1 MDEEQ
6 VNKNVRNCSI
16 KVCLPACGSRLLL
29 FGLKPTL
36 QLVLLL
42 VFLRYFGLPAVEEYR
57 ASKVMVVE
65 SRKASGGIP
74 VPGVTIMAGTN
85 PPWSS
90 WRGRLLGGVGQV
102 CANFTSYGSL
112 HNCLENTLYNQTDF
126 IHGVVKGF
134 TRKLPVTEYLREDF
148 VMSTN
153 GRMFTF
159 DMPHKI
165 GPNYKEDQLFFLLKY
180 DLSYCIHIHD
190 SKFYLGIYNPIFP
203 IQRLSEINPNASAN
217 YFYYPMLTEVEE
229 LDLPEDP
236 CNPDPDYN
244 FQACVRGSF
253 SSQVGCRTRW
263 DRWSQDLP
271 TCTTIQQF
279 R

>member
-1 MDEEQ
+1 M
-6 VNKNVRNCSI
+6 
-16 KVCLPACGSRLLL
+16 
-29 FGLKPTL
+29 L

-85 PPWSS
+85 HPWSS
-90 WRGRLLGGVGQV
+90 WRGGLLGGVDQV

-112 HNCLENTLYNQTDF
+112 DNCLENTLYNQSDF
-126 IHGVVKGF
+126 IHGVELGF
-134 TRKLPVTEYLREDF
+134 TRKLQVTEYLREDF
-148 VMSTN
+148 VLAKN

-159 DMPHKI
+159 DMPHNI

-180 DLSYCIHIHD
+180 DLSYFIHLHD
-190 SKFYLGIYNPIFP
+190 PKFYLGIYNPIFS
-203 IQRLSEINPNASAN
+203 IERLPEINPNTSDN
-217 YFYYPMLTEVEE
+217 FFYYPIMTEVEE

-244 FQACVRGSF
+244 FQACVRESL
-253 SSQVGCRTRW
+253 SSQVGCRTKW
-263 DRWSQDLP
+263 DQWSLDLP
-271 TCTTIQQF
+271 FCTNIQQF